1 MRGTP
6 LATGRGWTWCSR
18 TSLSQF
24 LEEQR
29 SVHIQSSNLSLNDT
43 GPMLQIGIVG
53 RTGAGKTSMTLA
65 LFRII
70 EAVEGFIQIDGINI
84 ADIGLQDLRSRIT
97 IIPQVSSRWRE
108 TRWMMPCLVLVGR
121 TLCSSLGPSV
131 LTWIPSMPTL
141 MRTCGGY

>member
-1 MRGTP
+1 MWEFIILSRGFSQKLNLINFYFSCDNMAWSSFLFP
-6 LATGRGWTWCSR
+6 LTLLCGK
-18 TSLSQF
+18 
-24 LEEQR
+24 
-29 SVHIQSSNLSLNDT
+29 
-43 GPMLQIGIVG
+43 IGIVG

-108 TRWMMPCLVLVGR
+108 TKWMMPRLVLVGR

-131 LTWIPSMPTL
+131 LTWILSMPTL